1 MKFITIILLAWVGHL
16 TQASG
21 QGLYVCKNA
30 RITLFSSAPI
40 EDIKASAS
48 TGASVYN
55 TSTGELAFSVSIAS
69 FQFPKSLMQEHFNS
83 DYMESDK
90 FPKATFKGKIQ
101 EQVDISKDGIYPVI
115 VIGDLTVHGVTQKR
129 SVPGTITVKNGVISM
144 TSEFI
149 VKCAD
154 HHITIPSIVFHNIAE
169 SIKMNVSAI
178 YLSNNSTKTK

>member
-1 MKFITIILLAWVGHL
+1 MKFITIVLLAWVIHH

-21 QGLYVCKNA
+21 QGIYTSKNV
-30 RITLFSSAPI
+30 RITLYSSAPI
-40 EDIKASAS
+40 EDIKAATN
-48 TGASVYN
+48 TGVSVYN
-55 TSTGELAFSVSIAS
+55 ASTGELAYSVAIPS
-69 FQFPKSLMQEHFNS
+69 FQFEKSLMQEHFNS

-101 EQVDISKDGIYPVI
+101 EQVDVSKDGAYAVT
-115 VIGDLTVHGVTQKR
+115 VTGDLTVHGMTQKR
-129 SVPGTITVKNGVISM
+129 SIPGTITVKNGVISM
-144 TSEFI
+144 TSEFM

-178 YLSNNSTKTK
+178 YLPSNIKTK